1 MDGWMD
7 GCMHACMDGWRRPN
21 HMHSHLDALQT
32 MPSVN
37 FRRGAGEFHSVAKR
51 ASFNIALQGVLLG
64 FRKGLRRFW
73 EAKMEAKIDFFD
85 VFSDVFF

>member
-1 MDGWMD
+1 MIRATKGKS
-7 GCMHACMDGWRRPN
+7 MDGWRRPN

-37 FRRGAGEFHSVAKR
+37 FRRGAGDFHSVAEQ
-51 ASFNIALQGVLLG
+51 APFNIALQGVLWG

-73 EAKMEAKIDFFD
+73 EANMEAKIDFFV